1 MSAAEALS
9 RIVAALDAA
18 GIPRMLAGS
27 HASSL
32 HGTPRTTQDFDL
44 VIDPSE
50 ESLRTLVRSLPGEGW
65 YVSEA
70 AAEEAL
76 RRRTMFNVIDE
87 RTGWKFDLVLLRRDD
102 FSLSEWER
110 REPREVQG
118 IRIDVATAEDTI
130 VAKLDWAR
138 RMGGSE
144 RQLRD
149 VSGIVE
155 VSGGDLD
162 REYVERW
169 VGKLGLRDFWDRVTG
184 RTG

>member
-1 MSAAEALS
+1 VSAAEALS
-9 RIVAALDAA
+9 RIVAALDAT

-102 FSLSEWER
+102 FALSEWER
-110 REPREVQG
+110 RETRDVQG
-118 IRIDVATAEDTI
+118 TRIEVATAEDTI

-144 RQLRD
+144 RHLRD

-155 VSGGDLD
+155 VRGEELD
-162 REYVERW
+162 RAYVERW
-169 VGKLGLRDFWDRVTG
+169 VERLGIRDLWNRVAGPTG
-184 RTG
+184 